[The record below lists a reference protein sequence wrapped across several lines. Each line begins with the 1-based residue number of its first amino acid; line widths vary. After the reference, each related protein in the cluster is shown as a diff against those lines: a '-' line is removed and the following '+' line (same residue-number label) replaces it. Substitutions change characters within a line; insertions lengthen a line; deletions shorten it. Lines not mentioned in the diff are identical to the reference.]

1 MIKKRLTELSEL
13 LALKVK
19 KLVFLKEISAT
30 CKFPRELRLADKLPN
45 QNLYLPRETTAAAV
59 ESTV

>member
-1 MIKKRLTELSEL
+1 

-45 QNLYLPRETTAAAV
+45 QNLYLPRETIATTV